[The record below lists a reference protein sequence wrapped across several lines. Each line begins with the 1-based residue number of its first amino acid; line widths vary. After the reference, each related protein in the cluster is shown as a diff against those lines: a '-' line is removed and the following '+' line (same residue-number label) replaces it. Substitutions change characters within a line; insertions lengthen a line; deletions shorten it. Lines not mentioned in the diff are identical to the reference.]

1 MNEKLTNLLIFAA
14 GAIVGSAVT
23 WALLKTKYEQMAN
36 DDIEE
41 VRELYLKK
49 LNDLDKSEEGEPNP
63 EQEKKAVNTKAMEY
77 ADKLNSLGYV
87 KEEKKEGDVDSV
99 KDDMP
104 YVISPEEFGELD
116 GYETNSLTLYADNVL
131 TDDAG
136 IVIDNVDEV
145 VGTDSLNHFGEYED
159 DSVFVRNDDLKTDF
173 EILLDEASYYDE
185 EDNE

>member
-36 DDIEE
+36 DDVEE

-49 LNDLDKSEEGEPNP
+49 LNDLDKSEEEEGEPNP

-87 KEEKKEGDVDSV
+87 KEKKEGDVDSV

-159 DSVFVRNDDLKTDF
+159 DSVFVRNDRHECDY
-173 EILLDEASYYDE
+173 EILLDTRRFSDIHR
-185 EDNE
+185 